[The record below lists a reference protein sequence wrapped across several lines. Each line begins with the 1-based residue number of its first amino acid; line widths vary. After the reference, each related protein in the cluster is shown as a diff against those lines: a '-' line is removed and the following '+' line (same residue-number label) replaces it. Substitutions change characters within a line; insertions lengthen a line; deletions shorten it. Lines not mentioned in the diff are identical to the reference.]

1 MRHRVPALA
10 LVLGLLMGLGAKPAS
25 AQMGERWRER
35 QTRREAAQKAR
46 ENGAGERPN
55 ANGGAGQHG
64 ARNMEGL
71 PPKWVENLRDMPPE
85 DQERFMQNNERFKSL
100 PPQRQEQIRQNLQRW
115 NSLTPEQQEVARTRE
130 QMLEQMTS
138 EQRQYVRNTLLPR
151 WQSMPIERRMAI
163 RRHLARLQ
171 SMTPAEQQ
179 VALNDPRFVQGLS
192 PDEQSMLRELNS
204 LRNPPAQ

>member
-1 MRHRVPALA
+1 MRYRIPALA
-10 LVLGLLMGLGAKPAS
+10 LALGFLVGLAAQPAS
-25 AQMGERWRER
+25 AQAGERWRER
-35 QTRREAAQKAR
+35 QARREAALKA
-46 ENGAGERPN
+46 EQNDGTAKGHPN
-55 ANGGAGQHG
+55 VHG
-64 ARNMEGL
+64 MEGL
-71 PPKWVENLRDMPPE
+71 PPKWVEYLRDMPPE

-115 NSLTPEQQEVARTRE
+115 NSLTPEQQQAARTRE
-130 QMLEQMTS
+130 QTLEQMTP

-151 WQSMPIERRMAI
+151 WQSMPIERRMAV
-163 RRHLARLQ
+163 RRHLALLR

-179 VALNDPRFVQGLS
+179 AALNDPRFVQGLN

>member
-115 NSLTPEQQEVARTRE
+115 NSLTPEQQDVLKLMRGIVESYRTISISNAHALKRLAHDYFKVDLDVE
-130 QMLEQMTS
+130 PVIAA
-138 EQRQYVRNTLLPR
+138 VR
-151 WQSMPIERRMAI
+151 SRRGDLISAEI
-163 RRHLARLQ
+163 RRLQ
-171 SMTPAEQQ
+171 S
-179 VALNDPRFVQGLS
+179 VI
-192 PDEQSMLRELNS
+192 RELEEQG
-204 LRNPPAQ
+204 R